1 MRSAASRR
9 SSGARPS
16 PDRRARLGARAG
28 SALEPPPDGLSRP
41 RRGLSGLMAPPSG
54 GPELTP
60 RGSLGL
66 GSLGNK
72 LQDPKFSDKPSFA
85 MMGGGWASSG
95 EDEWTD
101 SDTEPEPEPEPELSR
116 KEELEREIRAELE
129 QLTLGKLTRKAV
141 EAGIEQAEVTEAQ
154 DHDAAED
161 VMDAMITL
169 LMANPSYRA
178 PASAVHSHFS
188 LCPAVTKHSA
198 CRRNGRQVRGV

>member
-1 MRSAASRR
+1 MPNGVAAC
-9 SSGARPS
+9 SG
-16 PDRRARLGARAG
+16 L
-28 SALEPPPDGLSRP
+28 LEPGA
-41 RRGLSGLMAPPSG
+41 AP
-54 GPELTP
+54 
-60 RGSLGL
+60 
-66 GSLGNK
+66 
-72 LQDPKFSDKPSFA
+72 
-85 MMGGGWASSG
+85 SS
-95 EDEWTD
+95 TH
-101 SDTEPEPEPEPELSR
+101 TEPEPEPEPELSR

-161 VMDAMITL
+161 VMEAMITL